1 MHDRGLVY
9 AAGSSAGFS
18 FAALIEFLRSVNW
31 SSALA
36 LAGSIASTLVARHIT
51 HRPQLARAEIE
62 RQHELRQAKRDLDL
76 ADALAAI
83 REHQIEEG

>member
-1 MHDRGLVY
+1 LARY

-36 LAGSIASTLVARHIT
+36 LAGSIASRLVACHIT
-51 HRPQLARAEIE
+51 HRSQLARAEIE
-62 RQHELRQAKRDLDL
+62 REHQLRQAKRDEDL
-76 ADALAAI
+76 ADTLAAI
-83 REHQIEEG
+83 RKHQIEEG